1 MGKLH
6 LITGDIIEKSIGMD
20 AIVNSQNKY
29 MIKGGGICGAIY
41 NKAGKELE
49 EYCKNNYKTYM
60 KDKEVRITPGFNLN
74 MDIIHVL
81 APKYYEQKNPIDE
94 LIDTYNNLLTSITK
108 HNYKKVLI
116 PSLGTGIHGYKHN
129 EVANQVIKTLYNYC
143 INHHIDI
150 YFINK
155 NEQITSIYQEEY
167 NKLNI
172 N

>member
-60 KDKEVRITPGFNLN
+60 KDKEVRIN
-74 MDIIHVL
+74 
-81 APKYYEQKNPIDE
+81 NPC
-94 LIDTYNNLLTSITK
+94 LS
-108 HNYKKVLI
+108 
-116 PSLGTGIHGYKHN
+116 P
-129 EVANQVIKTLYNYC
+129 
-143 INHHIDI
+143 
-150 YFINK
+150 
-155 NEQITSIYQEEY
+155 
-167 NKLNI
+167 
-172 N
+172 